1 MSITPSVPNP
11 KKREL
16 SSPEDLTDSKK
27 NRVRTL
33 TGSTDSETTTSSDPL
48 TSAEMNPDGSLTLG
62 GDSPVFT
69 LSEGQLEK
77 IAGYM
82 YTTFQPEI
90 TKVAKDTFQG
100 QISELVT
107 TIVNGVIQGLNK
119 KLEKLEQNNT
129 DLQNENI
136 KIKKENSELQ
146 KRVKTLEL
154 AVDAGEQYSRRNC
167 LRISGKKEV
176 TGENTDDIVLDI
188 AEALGVNIDVSD
200 IDRSHRLG
208 KPGTTAEPRTKPRDI
223 IVKFVSY
230 RQRNMFYRAR
240 TSMKDRGYKGVFI
253 NEDLTKSRSK
263 LLYEARLRVK
273 SGQLKSAWSSDGTI
287 LIKSTN
293 DDEVDV
299 VERVNALSDLPK
311 YKPSSTTA
319 DPAAGG
325 SASGTD

>member
-1 MSITPSVPNP
+1 MSITPSVSNP

-16 SSPEDLTDSKK
+16 SSPEDLTDSK

-48 TSAEMNPDGSLTLG
+48 TSAEMNPHGSLTLG

-69 LSEGQLEK
+69 LSEDQLEK

-82 YTTFQPEI
+82 YTTFQPQI
-90 TKVAKDTFQG
+90 TQVAKDTFQG

-107 TIVNGVIQGLNK
+107 AIVNGVIQGLNK
-119 KLEKLEQNNT
+119 KLEKLEQKNT
-129 DLQNENI
+129 ELQNENM
-136 KIKKENSELQ
+136 KINKENSELQ

-176 TGENTDDIVLDI
+176 IGENTDDIVLDI
-188 AEALGVNIDVSD
+188 AEALGVNIDISD

-208 KPGTTAEPRTKPRDI
+208 KPGTTAEPGTKLRDI
-223 IVKFVSY
+223 IVKSVSY
-230 RQRNMFYRAR
+230 RQRNMYYRAR
-240 TSMKDRGYKGVFI
+240 TSMQDRGYKGVFI

-293 DDEVDV
+293 DDEVDA
-299 VERVNALSDLPK
+299 VERVNA
-311 YKPSSTTA
+311 
-319 DPAAGG
+319 
-325 SASGTD
+325 